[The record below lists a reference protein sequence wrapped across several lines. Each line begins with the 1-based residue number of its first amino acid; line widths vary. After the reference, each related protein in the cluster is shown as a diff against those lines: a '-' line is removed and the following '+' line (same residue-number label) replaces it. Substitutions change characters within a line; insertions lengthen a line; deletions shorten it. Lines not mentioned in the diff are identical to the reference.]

1 MELYHLNPMFHQGL
15 AAPDRWRLLFG
26 LATILMDYSD
36 GLDLEAHLLALPGN
50 LPALSL
56 WQVCEALVCIDF
68 SLDGVGWAE
77 ELQSP
82 LPLAIA
88 QLEACDATLSAAE
101 TMDQL
106 DQLISAALL
115 FIDGCDDHPLSPAVY
130 TGCRQGL
137 LWRVWTGLQARLTGY
152 ARTA

>member
-1 MELYHLNPMFHQGL
+1 M
-15 AAPDRWRLLFG
+15 
-26 LATILMDYSD
+26 
-36 GLDLEAHLLALPGN
+36 
-50 LPALSL
+50 PALSL

-106 DQLISAALL
+106 DHLISAALL

-130 TGCRQGL
+130 TGYRQGL

-152 ARTA
+152 AGTA

>member
-1 MELYHLNPMFHQGL
+1 
-15 AAPDRWRLLFG
+15 
-26 LATILMDYSD
+26 MDYSD
-36 GLDLEAHLLALPGN
+36 GLDLEAHFLPLPGN
-50 LPALSL
+50 LPALSF
-56 WQVCEALVCIDF
+56 WQICEALVCIDF

-82 LPLAIA
+82 RPLAIA
-88 QLEACDATLSAAE
+88 QLEACDATLSASE
-101 TMDQL
+101 TMDRL
-106 DQLISAALL
+106 DQLLSEALL
-115 FIDGCDDHPLSPAVY
+115 FIDVCDDHPLSPAVY